1 MKFEISKNKLLQATN
16 MVKQAIALKTT
27 NPILKTVF
35 IQAEEGWITFRATN
49 TISDIEVKIKA
60 VIEKPGSCCVDSL
73 VTDLLPTFE
82 DGKYENN
89 LLLNPVKISLDKR
102 LTISQGKRRHQPVYM
117 DSATFPVK
125 QEIKDYVEVNS
136 EDKLKLIEAL
146 QRLQT
151 SVSTLAD
158 RPVLQGFHINPHLG
172 FIIASDG
179 NRVSLWEDIQVPG
192 NITTPPARILIPV
205 LSNLLTLSENDKLEM
220 KFGVWSGFRA
230 EQYLNGEPVL
240 KWEIIFNS
248 LSGDYPPKA
257 RDSLKAA
264 QEAQPHLKIIANKE
278 LLKNILTVCKM
289 YSDRAYN
296 EGKGDYQVVLSKN
309 GKGVVF
315 SMNIAD
321 LVEMEEPL
329 ECESEGEELEVWFL
343 PGMLLESLTSV
354 KSDKAELRFFGEK
367 APFVLLDEATPQYSY
382 LQVPMAKK
390 LKQAEVVKE
399 NKKKSKT
406 KEIIVDRVA
415 EIEEQIK
422 TWYPEEVEQ
431 VLLEHPKAFANLE
444 QVEVEEDF

>member
-1 MKFEISKNKLLQATN
+1 MKFQISKNKLLQATN
-16 MVKQAIALKTT
+16 MVKQAVALKTT

-35 IQAEEGWITFRATN
+35 IQAEEGWLTFRATN

-60 VIEKPGSCCVDSL
+60 NIEKPGSCCVDSL

-82 DGKYENN
+82 DGKYDADNV
-89 LLLNPVKISLDKR
+89 LLNPVKFSLDKR
-102 LTISQGKRRHQPVYM
+102 LSISQGKRRHQPVYM
-117 DSATFPVK
+117 DSATFPIK
-125 QEIKDYVEVNS
+125 QEIKDYVEVS
-136 EDKLKLIEAL
+136 SDDKLKLMEAL

-179 NRVSLWEDIQVPG
+179 NRVSLWEGITVPG
-192 NITTPPARILIPV
+192 NITTPPARILMPV
-205 LSNLLTLSENDKLEM
+205 LSNLLTLSENDKLWM
-220 KFGVWSGFRA
+220 KFGVWSGFKA
-230 EQYLNGEPVL
+230 EQYFNGESVL

-248 LSGDYPPKA
+248 LSGDFPPKA
-257 RDSLKAA
+257 RDSLRAA
-264 QEAQPHLKIIANKE
+264 REAPPSLKIIADKE

-329 ECESEGEELEVWFL
+329 ECEVEGEDLEFWFL
-343 PGMLLESLTSV
+343 PGMLLESLIPV
-354 KSDKAELRFFGEK
+354 KSDKAELRFFGDK
-367 APFVLLDEATPQYSY
+367 VPFVLLDDATPQYSY

-390 LKQAEVVKE
+390 PKQSEVVKAQ
-399 NKKKSKT
+399 KTKSKT
-406 KEIIVDRVA
+406 KDLKVEA
-415 EIEEQIK
+415 QEQIK
-422 TWYPEEVEQ
+422 TWYPEEEVPAQME
-431 VLLEHPKAFANLE
+431 PAFADLS
-444 QVEVEEDF
+444 QLEVEEDF